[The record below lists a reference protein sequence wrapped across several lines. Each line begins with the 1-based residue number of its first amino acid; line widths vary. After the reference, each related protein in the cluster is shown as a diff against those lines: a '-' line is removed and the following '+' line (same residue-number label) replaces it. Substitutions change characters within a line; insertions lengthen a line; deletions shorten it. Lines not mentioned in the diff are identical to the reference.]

1 MALKSEFLDAMSGIV
16 SSVAIVTTD
25 GPAGRAG
32 ATISAMTSV
41 SADGDAPTML
51 ICLHHQANAASA
63 VMQNKCF
70 CINVLNHD
78 QSDIADVFASRTEA
92 PDGDKFNASDFAI
105 STSGNPQLSNARA
118 SFDCRIVSSEQIGTH
133 LVIIGAVQAVTNGN
147 GAPLL
152 YGNRRYTR
160 AD

>member
-1 MALKSEFLDAMSGIV
+1 MTIREEFLDAMSGIV

-25 GPAGRAG
+25 GVAGAAG

-51 ICLHHQANAASA
+51 ICLHNETSAAA
-63 VMQNKCF
+63 AILENECF

-78 QSDIADVFASRTEA
+78 QSEIADVFAGRIDP
-92 PDGDKFNASDFAI
+92 PDGNKFKSAEFTNAGSGSAKLG
-105 STSGNPQLSNARA
+105 TSRA
-118 SFDCRIVSSEQIGTH
+118 SFDCALKSSERIGTH
-133 LVIIGAVQAVTNGN
+133 YVIIGKVLSVSAGS
-147 GAPLL
+147 GSPLL